1 MDRTIV
7 LSPNTGQQIDRW
19 TADTVAETETS
30 LHQLNHSRRE
40 LESNIELRGQILDQL
55 ILAMNSVRGDLE
67 RLTVEEVGKKP
78 EEAASEFD
86 YAVSFI
92 SYCRELLSEFTF
104 ETCDA
109 TGRRIREAAPGIAFL
124 IAPFNDPLAGITR
137 KIAPAIAAG
146 APALVKPA
154 SLGMLCGQA
163 MRDAFAKSDAAPFVR
178 FASLDDP
185 AVAENI
191 IADPRVGIVSFT
203 GSTPVGARVALAAA
217 QGNKRAIL
225 ELGGNAPFVVLADA
239 DLDKA
244 MDDLVIRKLKAA
256 GQACS
261 SVNRVYVESSI
272 YGRFRDMLVARARQT
287 TAGPSTDDVDLAPLR
302 TLRAAQQLESWSAQ
316 AQEKGER
323 LIAGNA
329 KASAEGDPFV
339 FPFSIIETETNSIFD
354 HIETFGPLLSIRPFD
369 SLDDLLIDLEEERH
383 ALAAYFY
390 TSDAQSLWP
399 KLNHLRFGSIGVN
412 TTAIQGP
419 DAPTGGFGQA
429 GVGREGGPWGL
440 REFLC
445 TINTRQGD

>member
-19 TADTVAETETS
+19 IADTATETDAS
-30 LHQLNHSRRE
+30 LHQLHHSRRE
-40 LESNIELRGQILDQL
+40 LESNIELRGRILDQL
-55 ILAMNSVRGDLE
+55 ILAMNSVRGELE

-78 EEAASEFD
+78 EEAAGEFD

-92 SYCRELLSEFTF
+92 SYCRELLSEFAF
-104 ETCDA
+104 EHCDA
-109 TGRRIREAAPGIAFL
+109 SGRRIREAAPGIAFL

-163 MRDAFAKSDAAPFVR
+163 MRNAFEKSEAAPFVR
-178 FASLDDP
+178 FTSLDDP
-185 AVAENI
+185 AVAEKI
-191 IADPRVGIVSFT
+191 IADSRVGIVSFT
-203 GSTPVGARVALAAA
+203 GSTPVGAHVALAAA

-239 DLDKA
+239 DLDTA
-244 MDDLVIRKLKAA
+244 LDDLVIRKLKAA

-272 YGRFRDMLVARARQT
+272 FGRFRDMLAERAKQT
-287 TAGPSTDDVDLAPLR
+287 TAGPSTDDVDLGPLR
-302 TLRAAQQLESWSAQ
+302 TLRGAQQLENWSAQ
-316 AQEKGER
+316 AQEKGEQ

-329 KASAEGDPFV
+329 KASGEGAPFV
-339 FPFSIIETETNSIFD
+339 FPFSIVETETNSIFD
-354 HIETFGPLLSIRPFD
+354 HIETFGPLLSIRPFGDLD
-369 SLDDLLIDLEEERH
+369 SLLSDLEHESH
-383 ALAAYFY
+383 ALVAYFY
-390 TSDAQSLWP
+390 TGDPEGLWP
-399 KLNHLRFGSIGVN
+399 RLKHLRFGSIGVN

-440 REFLC
+440 REFLS
-445 TINTRQGD
+445 TINMRQGA